1 MRKLFFLFIFF
12 TFSCSNDEI
21 IISKAELSK
30 YSIISDENNFDI
42 ADSLNVYLS
51 KTIGLKLNVFNQI
64 SNNKSIILSIDSD
77 SKDDFI
83 SIAFKDSLVNI
94 SANSKEFLFF
104 ATYEFIEK
112 YLKVRWLSSNSTF
125 YKQINS
131 LKIPK
136 SFNFLHKP
144 PVKTRTVHSRLFYND
159 PIFAEKSKVTTSAF
173 PNYIPEARVHTFHR
187 FVPEEIY
194 YESNPEYYALRNGKR
209 LPTQL
214 CLTNDEVYKIVVDK
228 VSELF
233 EKYPGY
239 DVVSVSQ
246 DDNTS
251 YCTCDK
257 CEKLH
262 NEFGGPAASM
272 ISFVNKIADNFRDKT
287 ISTLAYQY
295 TRKPTTIIPKDN
307 VLITLCSIECNRRI
321 PISEGCVDFY
331 EDLKGWSKL
340 TNNIRIWDYTTQFT
354 NFLAP
359 FPNWNTIKPNIN
371 LFVENNAKWI
381 FQQHSNN
388 PSELFELRS
397 YIMAKLLWN
406 PDLSFNE
413 LLDDFCDN
421 YYGKASK
428 YIKKYV
434 NDISK
439 EISKNTNF
447 FLFLY
452 GDPSQGFESFLRPEK
467 LVYYN
472 SLFDQAYNEVK
483 DDKKYSNRVKKA
495 RLSIDYASLEAH
507 RKNFSENFP
516 LTIFDNGIKVIPEI
530 VLNRINR
537 FKDITQNNNIT
548 LMNEMG
554 FTVDE
559 YIFYYKKALKLA
571 VKENSA
577 KSKKVNLLTKAT
589 KYANEDPQVLTD
601 GALGGSSFYSN
612 WLGFVDNDM
621 DAIIDLGEEKMI
633 KNISTSFLQVTNHVV
648 FFPPKVEFLISTN
661 KTDWITFNPIIN
673 KKPLSKKSKV
683 NDIQTFSQPVNKLG
697 RFVRVKANNY
707 GAAPYWHFAAD
718 NPSWIFADE
727 VIVE

>member
-12 TFSCSNDEI
+12 TISCTNNEI
-21 IISKAELSK
+21 IISKGEFSNF
-30 YSIISDENNFDI
+30 SIISNENNFDI
-42 ADSLNVYLS
+42 ADSLNVYLN
-51 KTIGLKLNVFNQI
+51 KTIGLKLNVSNQI
-64 SNNKSIILSIDSD
+64 INNKAIVLSIDAD

-83 SIAFKDSLVNI
+83 SISFKDSLVNI
-94 SANSKEFLFF
+94 SANNKKLLFF

-112 YLKVRWLSSNSTF
+112 YLNVRWLSSNYTF
-125 YKQINS
+125 YNKINS

-136 SFNFLHKP
+136 SHNFLHKP

-159 PIFAEKSKVTTSAF
+159 SIFADKSKVTTSAF

-194 YESNPEYYALRNGKR
+194 YESNPEFYALRNGKR

-214 CLTNDEVYKIVVDK
+214 CLTNNEVYNIVVDK
-228 VSELF
+228 VSDLF

-251 YCTCDK
+251 YCKCDK

-262 NEFGGPAASM
+262 NDYGGPAASM
-272 ISFVNKIADNFRDKT
+272 ISFVNKIADNFKDKT

-381 FQQHSNN
+381 FQQHSKN

-406 PDLSFNE
+406 PDLSFND
-413 LLDDFCDN
+413 LLDDFCN
-421 YYGKASK
+421 HYYGNASR
-428 YIKKYV
+428 YIKEYV
-434 NDISK
+434 NDISE

-472 SLFDQAYNEVK
+472 DLFDKAYNDVK
-483 DDKKYSNRVKKA
+483 EDKRYSNRVEKA

-516 LTIFDNGIKVIPEI
+516 LTVFDNGIKVIPEI
-530 VLNRINR
+530 VLDRIKR
-537 FKDITQNNNIT
+537 FKNVTENNNID

-559 YIFYYKKALKLA
+559 YVYYYEKALKLA
-571 VKENSA
+571 VKDNSA
-577 KSKKVNLLTKAT
+577 KSKEVTLLTKPT

-612 WLGFVDNDM
+612 WLGFVGNDM

-648 FFPPKVEFLISTN
+648 FFPPNVEFLISN
-661 KTDWITFNPIIN
+661 DKIDWITFNPIIN

-707 GAAPYWHFAAD
+707 GPAPYWHFAAD